1 MSIKKTTLAKL
12 IEFKCGTPK
21 AVAEIAA
28 EEMIHDDFPM
38 NGIKTMGQAITFLD
52 HVNGLM
58 KEK

>member
-38 NGIKTMGQAITFLD
+38 NGIKTMGQAITFTA
-52 HVNGLM
+52 
-58 KEK
+58 